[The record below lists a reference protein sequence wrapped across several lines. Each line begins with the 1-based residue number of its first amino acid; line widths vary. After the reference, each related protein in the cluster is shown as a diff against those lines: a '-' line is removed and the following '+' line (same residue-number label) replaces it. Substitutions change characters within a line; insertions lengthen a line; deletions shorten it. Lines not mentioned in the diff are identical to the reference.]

1 MMKGKVKMEKLL
13 EALPFLIPLIVLQ
26 FSLLGYALY
35 HALTHTR
42 YKLGGRP
49 LWILLIVLVNFI
61 GPILY
66 LTLGK
71 EDA

>member
-1 MMKGKVKMEKLL
+1 
-13 EALPFLIPLIVLQ
+13 LQ